1 MLTPQIDNVALGWFV
16 DGEGASKRFSFGG
29 SNVGYKCRM
38 LGYMNSGQGVVVMT
52 NSENG
57 AELTS
62 EIIRSVAAEYGWP
75 DFHPRERVIVKVDPQ
90 VYDSYV
96 GEYEIAP
103 GLILVVTKEGDKLMS
118 QAMPRPLPP
127 SAAGQPKSEMFPES
141 ETTFFVK
148 DADAQFTFVRN
159 DKGEVIRVNIQ
170 RSTRL
175 FQARKIK

>member
-1 MLTPQIDNVALGWFV
+1 
-16 DGEGASKRFSFGG
+16 
-29 SNVGYKCRM
+29 
-38 LGYMNSGQGVVVMT
+38 
-52 NSENG
+52 
-57 AELTS
+57 
-62 EIIRSVAAEYGWP
+62 
-75 DFHPRERVIVKVDPQ
+75 
-90 VYDSYV
+90 
-96 GEYEIAP
+96 
-103 GLILVVTKEGDKLMS
+103 VVTKEGDKLMS